1 MSRFRKMECLLYRS
15 SNKKPLQDKS
25 LYKGCYGAE
34 IVSLKKNYCAAVSLT
49 LRETNFSLIRADLP
63 ERSRR

>member
-1 MSRFRKMECLLYRS
+1 MQMVFFFYV
-15 SNKKPLQDKS
+15 NKKPLQDKC
-25 LYKGCYGAE
+25 LHKGCYGADK
-34 IVSLKKNYCAAVSLT
+34 VSLKKTYCAGVSLT